1 MDPNDSYANI
11 SPLHEA
17 LRGTTAMPTL
27 NDFVPLESPSSDSP
41 LVGNSLQ
48 TIHAP
53 REATLLSE
61 NDSTMIPYQSNTYLA
76 PLPPQLSDTIPNP
89 SSLEENEMFSHD
101 FLTNPFWNE
110 FDSSHQKQKFSME
123 VSSFTSLL
131 RKEPN
136 SIAHSL
142 LNTVGESD
150 DGSISKMATRL
161 VSKVNPLPSRHLCS
175 PEKIHPFTP
184 STMQQ
189 EQNIQDGRL
198 LHGAPYGLPAPG
210 SLVMQSSHAPREDKI
225 PLVGPNGNS
234 TSANMHGSTISRKYT
249 CKICSAT
256 FNTSQAYGGHMS
268 SHSKA
273 RMKSL
278 QS

>member
-1 MDPNDSYANI
+1 MHSILHSIYFKLLTLLVAMDPNDSYANI

-53 REATLLSE
+53 REATLFSE

-161 VSKVNPLPSRHLCS
+161 VSK
-175 PEKIHPFTP
+175 
-184 STMQQ
+184 Q